1 MKRITFITGH
11 YGSGKSEFA
20 VNLAVVKQISNVVD
34 LDIVNPYF
42 RSRELLEVLKEN
54 NIKLVSSSVE
64 NSLGSDLPYIAKEA
78 YILPN
83 TNESII
89 YDLGGDPVGA
99 RVLRQFSDIV
109 KRDEIDLLLCINI
122 YRPETSNAKLIIK
135 MINEI
140 EGSGGYKITGLVNNS
155 NFLKETTY
163 EDIIAA
169 EDIINEVSDKT
180 NLKVIYTG
188 VYEKLIPIIGKLS
201 GEVIPLKLYLRNDWL

>member
-1 MKRITFITGH
+1 
-11 YGSGKSEFA
+11 
-20 VNLAVVKQISNVVD
+20 
-34 LDIVNPYF
+34 
-42 RSRELLEVLKEN
+42 
-54 NIKLVSSSVE
+54 
-64 NSLGSDLPYIAKEA
+64 
-78 YILPN
+78 
-83 TNESII
+83 
-89 YDLGGDPVGA
+89 
-99 RVLRQFSDIV
+99 
-109 KRDEIDLLLCINI
+109 
-122 YRPETSNAKLIIK
+122 